1 MFVYVTQ
8 CIMPSIWNT
17 IITII
22 ENATT
27 LVIILTVVLMIVMYA
42 ICIFVMLKMG
52 RKQED
57 VQEKLD
63 GNRGLRIII

>member
-1 MFVYVTQ
+1 MLF
-8 CIMPSIWNT
+8 IWNT

-52 RKQED
+52 RKHED